1 LTLLQCVEA
10 KLRAQPAGCSRQR
23 LTAFIELLEGGRL
36 GRLDEVGDELG
47 DAS

>member
-23 LTAFIELLEGGRL
+23 LTTFIELLEGGRL
-36 GRLDEVGDELG
+36 GRLDEVSDQLG
-47 DAS
+47 EMS